1 MPNYVHQLKLFDP
14 ARARPVVLI
23 GAGSIGSFI
32 AFFLAKNGVTDITVY
47 DADTVASHNVPMSL
61 YREDDVGRYKVEALQ
76 EIVRFT
82 TGVELKIH
90 SKKYHDQPLKRCSVI
105 ASVDDMDNGRV
116 PIWEH
121 VRGVPTIDL
130 FVDTRVHQG
139 YGEVYSIVP
148 FSSDDAANYDKT
160 LFSNQ
165 EAAMRICGTHGVA
178 FVSTGLASSAVAS
191 LCHFWQTGE
200 HEWQRAFRYDTLE
213 QVH

>member
-1 MPNYVHQLKLFDP
+1 MPNHAHQIKLFDP
-14 ARARPVVLI
+14 ATARQVALI

-32 AFFLAKNGVTDITVY
+32 ALFLAKAGVTDITVY

-61 YREDDVGRYKVEALQ
+61 YRETDVGRYKVEALQ
-76 EIVRFT
+76 EIVLAL
-82 TGVELKIH
+82 TGVEIKIRAE
-90 SKKYHDQPLKRCSVI
+90 KYTDQKLKRCSVI

-116 PIWEH
+116 PLWKE
-121 VRGVPTIDL
+121 VVGSPSIDL

-139 YGEVYSIVP
+139 YGEIYSIVP
-148 FSSDDAANYDKT
+148 FSSDDAANYEKT

-178 FVSTGLASSAVAS
+178 FVSTALASSAVAS

-200 HEWQRAFRYDTLE
+200 HHWQRAFRYDSLE